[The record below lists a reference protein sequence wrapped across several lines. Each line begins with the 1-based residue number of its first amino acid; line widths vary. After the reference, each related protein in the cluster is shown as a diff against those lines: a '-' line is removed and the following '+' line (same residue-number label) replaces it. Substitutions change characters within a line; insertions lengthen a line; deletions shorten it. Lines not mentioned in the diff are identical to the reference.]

1 MLVKCGFNHIC
12 VMAGVCAL
20 NEEYHVGDFFI
31 PLDHINFNSANPQN
45 GPNEDS
51 WGKRFYDCSNVYHHE
66 YVNKAVQ
73 IAEKICSSK

>member
-1 MLVKCGFNHIC
+1 MLIKCGFTHVC
-12 VMAGVCAL
+12 VMAAVCAL

-51 WGKRFYDCSNVYHHE
+51 WGK
-66 YVNKAVQ
+66 
-73 IAEKICSSK
+73 